1 MRGRI
6 NDVTKKEKEENPVRV
21 NFWVSSKGFFF
32 REGVIVL
39 YRLFWEQHGVDF
51 PWKNVPI
58 VKTDGTHDG
67 FPFFLG

>member
-32 REGVIVL
+32 GRGLLFFTDFFGSSMGSISHGKMF
-39 YRLFWEQHGVDF
+39 RL
-51 PWKNVPI
+51 
-58 VKTDGTHDG
+58 
-67 FPFFLG
+67 